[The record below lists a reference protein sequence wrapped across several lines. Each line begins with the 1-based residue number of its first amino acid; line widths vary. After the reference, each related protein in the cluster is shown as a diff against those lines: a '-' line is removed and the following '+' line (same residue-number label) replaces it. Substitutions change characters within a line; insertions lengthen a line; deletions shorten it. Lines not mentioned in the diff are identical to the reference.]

1 MEAKL
6 GRTARGKGKRRE
18 VLDIIDCSELVRF
31 LVGPLIYC
39 YVMLCCAMHMENVV
53 VQTRLLTKC

>member
-1 MEAKL
+1 MDIQNIL
-6 GRTARGKGKRRE
+6 SGRMM
-18 VLDIIDCSELVRF
+18 DIIDRSEVLRF

-53 VQTRLLTKC
+53 VQMRLRTKC

>member
-1 MEAKL
+1 MDIQNVL
-6 GRTARGKGKRRE
+6 SGRM
-18 VLDIIDCSELVRF
+18 LDIIDRSELLRF

-39 YVMLCCAMHMENVV
+39 YVMLCLSAMHMENV